1 MNTVVITGAAGRI
14 GSALRP
20 LLAAEGRTLRLM
32 DVVESDTPA
41 GAGEEWTTADLA
53 DTDALEPVFRGADL
67 VVHLGGIPGEQG
79 WEDIDEVNITD
90 TRNVLESAHRVG
102 VTRLLLASSIHA
114 VGFHTLA
121 DAGRVAVLPAR
132 PDTYYGVSKAAL
144 EALGSLYVDRYGM
157 SIVSARIANFGER
170 PSGALGLSTW
180 LAPSDMARLVEAAG
194 ALEGPG
200 HHIVWGIS
208 NNTRRTASAEA
219 GHAIGFHPEEDAER
233 FAAETDEGGDPI
245 GDPETARLGGS
256 FTRHDLG
263 TPM

>member
-1 MNTVVITGAAGRI
+1 MNTVVITGAAGTI

-41 GAGEEWTTADLA
+41 GPGEEWTTADLA
-53 DTDALEPVFRGADL
+53 DTDVLERVFRGADL
-67 VVHLGGIPGEQG
+67 VVHLGGIPNEKS
-79 WEDIDEVNITD
+79 WKDIDEVNITD
-90 TRNVLESAHRVG
+90 TRNVLEAAHQAG
-102 VTRLLLASSIHA
+102 VTRVLLASSIHA
-114 VGFHTLA
+114 VGFATLA
-121 DAGRVAVLPAR
+121 DAGREAVLLPR
-132 PDTYYGVSKAAL
+132 PDTYYGVSKAAM

-170 PSGALGLSTW
+170 PSGALGLYTW

-194 ALEGPG
+194 ALSEPG

-219 GHAIGFHPEEDAER
+219 GHAIGFHPQEDAEQ
-233 FAAETDEGGDPI
+233 FAAETDESEEPVD
-245 GDPETARLGGS
+245 DPETTRMGGS